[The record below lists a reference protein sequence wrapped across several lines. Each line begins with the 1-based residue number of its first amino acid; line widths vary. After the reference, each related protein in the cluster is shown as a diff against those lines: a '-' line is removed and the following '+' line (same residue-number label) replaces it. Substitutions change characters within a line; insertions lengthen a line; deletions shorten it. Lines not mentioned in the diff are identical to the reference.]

1 MPLTRDFDETVEA
14 RVRRDPE
21 FREALLNEAVGALL
35 RGEIAVGKAL
45 AAQAAATD
53 AELFQRLEDQS
64 DAAILRKRLA
74 DDDVSAYI
82 PHVQVAAD
90 VSE

>member
-35 RGEIAVGKAL
+35 RGEIEVGKAL
-45 AAQAAATD
+45 AADASVTD
-53 AELFQRLEDQS
+53 AELLQRLEDEA
-64 DAAILRKRLA
+64 DIEVLRERLA
-74 DDDVSAYI
+74 DDDVSAYVLHI
-82 PHVQVAAD
+82 HVAAD
-90 VSE
+90 VSA